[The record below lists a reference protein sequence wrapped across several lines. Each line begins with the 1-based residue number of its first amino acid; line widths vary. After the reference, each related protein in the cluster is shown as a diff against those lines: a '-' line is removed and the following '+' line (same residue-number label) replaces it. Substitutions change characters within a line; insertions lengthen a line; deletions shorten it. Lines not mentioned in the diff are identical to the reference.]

1 MSRAMPARAA
11 QPRAQS
17 PASGAPVV
25 CVIAVPLAGN
35 ETLGKGCVFSLGA
48 GSVCFIAKFS
58 EPSRAGARFALEGIE
73 PYSKVRGACNEC
85 VVGVVL
91 AAGTAACGWA
101 DDLRC
106 DNARIQ
112 TQVATSASPVARTEL
127 AFMAATQP
135 TGCCA
140 HRSANGSQFGGRAAP
155 TLTPLLAASAIDIDR
170 QIRAAHSA
178 AGTCFAKS

>member
-1 MSRAMPARAA
+1 MPDLQRLGRPLFASLPYPLLAMKRSARDALSRGE
-11 QPRAQS
+11 QS
-17 PASGAPVV
+17 QSASLRISA
-25 CVIAVPLAGN
+25 
-35 ETLGKGCVFSLGA
+35 
-48 GSVCFIAKFS
+48 
-58 EPSRAGARFALEGIE
+58 SRAGAHFAFEGIE
-73 PYSKVRGACNEC
+73 PYRKVRGACNEC

-112 TQVATSASPVARTEL
+112 TQVATSASPVALTEL

-135 TGCCA
+135 KGCCA

-155 TLTPLLAASAIDIDR
+155 TLTP
-170 QIRAAHSA
+170 
-178 AGTCFAKS
+178 